1 MNIEEYM
8 LSDSQRI
15 QSVSARLFS
24 ALVDNKKTGCLEW
37 SRKSKA
43 NGGYGVLCVGR
54 KGQIRAHR
62 AAWAI
67 KNGAI
72 PDGFYVCHKCD
83 NPLCCNIDHLF
94 LGTPKDNMADK
105 EAKGRGTKPPVR
117 YGELHH
123 NSTISDEQVFTI
135 RNSTDQKSDLA
146 KRYGVSEMTI
156 YRIKKGTTRSGGAN
170 G

>member
-15 QSVSARLFS
+15 QSVSARLFA

-54 KGQIRAHR
+54 KGHIRAHR

-83 NPLCCNIDHLF
+83 NPLCCNTDHLF

-105 EAKGRGTKPPVR
+105 EAKGRGIKPPVR
-117 YGELHH
+117 HGELHH
-123 NSTISDEQVFTI
+123 NTKTTLAEVDCI
-135 RNSTDQKSDLA
+135 KSENGTLNEIAD
-146 KRYGVSEMTI
+146 RYGISSKTVW
-156 YRIKKGTTRSGGAN
+156 RIKKGLSWKT
-170 G
+170 